1 MITQHQVECFLW
13 AARLGNFT
21 RAAEQL
27 YLSQPAISKQI
38 SALEEELDCSLFL
51 RSRHSPV
58 RLTAEGE
65 LYCAFFEQY
74 EGELQA
80 VRRRVRELSGREA
93 GELRLGV
100 LSGWNTAACGLPGM
114 LEAFQRECPGTSV
127 TFQFLDMAELREELI
142 QNRLDAA
149 VTIGE
154 SIPTSVPLEQ
164 HCFAQ
169 VRRVLLYSAGHHVTE
184 RPGGPAVE
192 AFGDWEFAIV
202 ADQVFASD
210 KLALSYLRPYGIQ
223 PKIRLVPSVEGAISL
238 AHSGRCIALIDEWSR
253 EVDNNQFRVLPLDS
267 CNHAVF
273 AWDPVR
279 RSPLVERF
287 LTACWPDAHKPG

>member
-1 MITQHQVECFLW
+1 MPWNQHTEKTVPRRIQPN
-13 AARLGNFT
+13 RGND
-21 RAAEQL
+21 L
-27 YLSQPAISKQI
+27 
-38 SALEEELDCSLFL
+38 
-51 RSRHSPV
+51 
-58 RLTAEGE
+58 
-65 LYCAFFEQY
+65 
-74 EGELQA
+74 
-80 VRRRVRELSGREA
+80 
-93 GELRLGV
+93 
-100 LSGWNTAACGLPGM
+100 
-114 LEAFQRECPGTSV
+114 
-127 TFQFLDMAELREELI
+127 
-142 QNRLDAA
+142 
-149 VTIGE
+149 
-154 SIPTSVPLEQ
+154 
-164 HCFAQ
+164 
-169 VRRVLLYSAGHHVTE
+169 VLLVALRRGGSLHQSGPGPAATRPPPFRGSAGGGGTRPSCPASRGIGGTFKVCGGDGNPPGPHRPAAGLAGD

-202 ADQVFASD
+202 ADQAFASD